1 MSVKKEEI
9 AQLVLDFAMQF
20 VDVYLNEVENGN
32 DKVIE
37 GIGEFE
43 KDGYVFKFEVLKLLD
58 NDVANRMLLED
69 KKKRLE
75 TKVTPYSLCVYWD
88 NLYEKKFGLKYM
100 QEPSKKFMGMFKNV
114 LLEFSPDDVKL
125 MINWYMNNYDKLN
138 SSATMPTLEVFVFY
152 RRDIAFNCL
161 KNNNPIKNKHEN
173 KLGVKFK

>member
-20 VDVYLNEVENGN
+20 VDVYLKEVENGN
-32 DKVIE
+32 DKIIE

-75 TKVTPYSLCVYWD
+75 T
-88 NLYEKKFGLKYM
+88 
-100 QEPSKKFMGMFKNV
+100 
-114 LLEFSPDDVKL
+114 
-125 MINWYMNNYDKLN
+125 
-138 SSATMPTLEVFVFY
+138 
-152 RRDIAFNCL
+152 
-161 KNNNPIKNKHEN
+161 
-173 KLGVKFK
+173 